1 MESEKSNI
9 IGRGFYFNFVIFY
22 SFISVPIALLRV
34 FFNINFVLPSLLL
47 TFVLKI
53 FFLVVN
59 RNKIKTP
66 LIIMV
71 LLILIS
77 ISLIIGLISHD
88 FSRRII
94 TDFLKPILFLLI
106 AGVFIGV
113 SDDDRE
119 YFKNRI
125 KKAAIPFWLYSALAS
140 LLTFLLLR
148 ITNRGN
154 IGFLPPIEIPFC
166 LSMFSLNYVGIVGS
180 FLIIFLSG
188 KRAVLFAFV
197 FIFIVRLLTPSAKT
211 FLTIVIIVPLLIT
224 SFIFFSG
231 DLSNSVAYRK
241 YEYTLRG
248 FTSFFEDDRAD
259 WNKLDKYTGA
269 RISEARSALKDVK
282 DLDFIFGKGLGYT
295 YTYQV
300 DGVVLDSNYGNIH
313 FTPLSL
319 LVYYGGIYTVFFY
332 LLFFIAL
339 FKSFIKQKKD
349 ELIGVLFY
357 LVFFIF
363 MTSFFSY
370 AIFNSPLWPMVLGL
384 VFSYSKK
391 KEKIGGEKT
400 FN

>member
-9 IGRGFYFNFVIFY
+9 IGREFYFNFVIFY
-22 SFISVPIALLRV
+22 SVITVPVALLRS
-34 FFNINFVLPSLLL
+34 FFNINLVLPLLLL
-47 TFVLKI
+47 TFILKI
-53 FFLVVN
+53 FFIIVN
-59 RNKIKTP
+59 RKKIKTP
-66 LIIMV
+66 LIVII

-77 ISLIIGLISHD
+77 ISLIIGVINHD

-94 TDFLKPILFLLI
+94 TDFFKPIFFLLI
-106 AGVFIGV
+106 AGVFMGV
-113 SDDDRE
+113 NDQDRE
-119 YFKNRI
+119 YIKKRI
-125 KKAAIPFWLYSALAS
+125 KKVAIPFWIYSALAS

-148 ITNRGN
+148 ITSRGN

-166 LSMFSLNYVGIVGS
+166 LSMFSLNYLGIVGS

-211 FLTIVIIVPLLIT
+211 FLTVIVIVPLLIT
-224 SFIFFSG
+224 SFAFFSG

-248 FTSFFEDDRAD
+248 FTSFFEDDRTD

-269 RISEARSALKDVK
+269 RISEARSALKDVNN
-282 DLDFIFGKGLGYT
+282 LDFIFGKGLGYT
-295 YTYQV
+295 YIYEA
-300 DGVVLDSNYGNIH
+300 DGVVVDSNYGNIH

-332 LLFFIAL
+332 LLFFVAL
-339 FKSFIKQKKD
+339 FKSYMNQKKD
-349 ELIGVLFY
+349 ELLGVLFY

-370 AIFNSPLWPMVLGL
+370 AIFNSPLWPMVLGII
-384 VFSYSKK
+384 FSYSVKGNSFL
-391 KEKIGGEKT
+391 EKSDK
-400 FN
+400 